1 MKPREWYEA
10 GFARLEDQVAGFAPR
25 IREAVSGKAADGRV
39 LFPGGPI
46 TVSHDTRIG
55 VPRAN
60 GVEPGGIAGSR
71 AVLIDR
77 LGPARDRLVADIEDG
92 AAAIDDQAVAD
103 LAEIETLNAAPVP
116 LPSAEQLAARAYWAP
131 LARTEFD
138 GLDAPTA
145 ARQVADQM
153 PDLMADPNR
162 AAATADVLRVLRG
175 VADRTIN
182 AARVP
187 SPVTMFASA
196 QLAQQIEALH
206 AAAWP
211 ADRRAAFEMRPL
223 LNDVRNLAKFIDR
236 SARARVNDLIAR
248 GSSGAIA
255 ADIGDRFARLWVLDS
270 VAIPN
275 MSSYF
280 GEKFQD
286 GDVLA
291 QFLARKLGLTG
302 LGLWS

>member
-1 MKPREWYEA
+1 M
-10 GFARLEDQVAGFAPR
+10 AGFAPR
-25 IREAVSGKAADGRV
+25 LREAVSGKAADGRV
-39 LFPGGPI
+39 LFAGGPI
-46 TVSHDTRIG
+46 AAGADMPFG

-60 GVEPGGIAGSR
+60 GVRPGGMADTLM
-71 AVLIDR
+71 VLVDR
-77 LGPARDRLVADIEDG
+77 LGPARDRLVSDIEDG
-92 AAAIDDQAVAD
+92 AAAIDAQAVAD
-103 LAEIETLNAAPVP
+103 LAEIEALNSEPAPIP
-116 LPSAEQLAARAYWAP
+116 TAEQLAARAYWAP
-131 LARTEFD
+131 LARTEFE

-153 PDLMADPNR
+153 PDLLADPNR

-175 VADRTIN
+175 VADRNIN
-182 AARVP
+182 ASRVP

-211 ADRRAAFEMRPL
+211 ADRRAAFEMRPTL
-223 LNDVRNLAKFIDR
+223 LNVRNLSRFVNR
-236 SARARVNDLIAR
+236 SARARVNDLIGR

-291 QFLARKLGLTG
+291 QFLARQLGLTG